1 MFDFIKM
8 KIYFKREGKTVEL
21 KEMVEEAKLQMMV
34 ATKLLKN
41 LNEAI
46 FSFMGQL
53 FSLTTLEE
61 FNKKGSNTK

>member
-8 KIYFKREGKTVEL
+8 KISFKREGKTVEL

-34 ATKLLKN
+34 ATKLHKN

-46 FSFMGQL
+46 L
-53 FSLTTLEE
+53 VL
-61 FNKKGSNTK
+61 